1 MPFIKTP
8 NDDKAVTS
16 STALS
21 FKLSQSATVYVGY
34 DPLATT
40 LPAWLSNWQKLTDK
54 VGINDPR
61 ISYLTLYSKP
71 FPAGTVSLGGNLA
84 SPAAGSKNSYIVIVK
99 QATDP
104 RPYVTA
110 VRPLNGATNVPLDQS
125 ISVDLKYPG
134 GNAIDGNTVNPS
146 TVKLYRVASDG
157 TKTLIS
163 GTAVNSTAAGDA
175 ITLSATLRTSTKYE
189 FLITN
194 QVKDDNGNA
203 MIPFTS
209 RFTTTSSSPS
219 TPTDLSGVSFTEQ
232 TLIDNTF
239 GSDGFTTLVIGP
251 DHRLYAATSG
261 GKIERWNIGT
271 DGTITNRVTI
281 APFGTA
287 RRLLIGFHFDPAA
300 TSTNLIAWISHSS
313 GVFTNAPD
321 WAGKIS
327 RINLNDPGTPQV
339 TDYVI
344 NLPRSYKD
352 HSTNSIDFGPDGGLY
367 FVQGSNTAM
376 GAADPTWGNRDERL
390 LSGAVLRLDIA
401 KAQQQT
407 LPINAKTNEGGTYNP
422 YSSTAA
428 LTIYASGVRNAYDL
442 VWHSNGQLYIP
453 TNGSAAGGSTP
464 ALSSGTTWSNGQTY
478 TGPNIPAMTDVR
490 DSQSDYLFRIVKG
503 GYYGHPNILRKEYIL
518 NGGNPTSGVDPGEVV
533 WTANGVTLGYNV
545 GTPKEPN
552 YRGYIFDFG
561 LNKSPNGVVEYKSN
575 AFGGKLKGKL
585 LVCRFSGGDDIM
597 VLQPGGTGMDI
608 VAATEGIKV
617 PGLRRPFSNPLDVIE
632 DVRTGNLYLSEY
644 YDGNGDGKPRITLL
658 RANQPAT
665 STLQRTASSLD
676 IESDIEEEI
685 NGLVLRVY
693 PNPNKSGN
701 KIVVE
706 VKNFKPQESV
716 TLSLYDL
723 TGRSIQ
729 VKTIKTDEQ
738 GTASTEI
745 PASSELKSG
754 AYIIRASGNSGKKQT
769 KLVIE

>member
-1 MPFIKTP
+1 
-8 NDDKAVTS
+8 
-16 STALS
+16 
-21 FKLSQSATVYVGY
+21 
-34 DPLATT
+34 
-40 LPAWLSNWQKLTDK
+40 
-54 VGINDPR
+54 
-61 ISYLTLYSKP
+61 
-71 FPAGTVSLGGNLA
+71 
-84 SPAAGSKNSYIVIVK
+84 
-99 QATDP
+99 
-104 RPYVTA
+104 
-110 VRPLNGATNVPLDQS
+110 
-125 ISVDLKYPG
+125 
-134 GNAIDGNTVNPS
+134 
-146 TVKLYRVASDG
+146 
-157 TKTLIS
+157 
-163 GTAVNSTAAGDA
+163 
-175 ITLSATLRTSTKYE
+175 
-189 FLITN
+189 
-194 QVKDDNGNA
+194 
-203 MIPFTS
+203 
-209 RFTTTSSSPS
+209 
-219 TPTDLSGVSFTEQ
+219 
-232 TLIDNTF
+232 
-239 GSDGFTTLVIGP
+239 
-251 DHRLYAATSG
+251 
-261 GKIERWNIGT
+261 
-271 DGTITNRVTI
+271 
-281 APFGTA
+281 
-287 RRLLIGFHFDPAA
+287 
-300 TSTNLIAWISHSS
+300 
-313 GVFTNAPD
+313 
-321 WAGKIS
+321 
-327 RINLNDPGTPQV
+327 
-339 TDYVI
+339 
-344 NLPRSYKD
+344 
-352 HSTNSIDFGPDGGLY
+352 
-367 FVQGSNTAM
+367 
-376 GAADPTWGNRDERL
+376 
-390 LSGAVLRLDIA
+390 
-401 KAQQQT
+401 
-407 LPINAKTNEGGTYNP
+407 
-422 YSSTAA
+422 
-428 LTIYASGVRNAYDL
+428 
-442 VWHSNGQLYIP
+442 
-453 TNGSAAGGSTP
+453 
-464 ALSSGTTWSNGQTY
+464 
-478 TGPNIPAMTDVR
+478 MTDVR
-490 DSQSDYLFRIVKG
+490 DSQNDYLFRIVKG